1 MGLLKVIGDHPEDL
15 SSGRVVAPEEPFGSD
30 ELASRPTGEDATPE
44 ALRAYEHDQR
54 LLDEGRVIE
63 ARITP
68 VELEGEALAQRAR
81 ELNIEGRTTMTAA
94 KLKRAVAQAE
104 ADPTAPTD
112 GGDSA

>member
-15 SSGRVVAPEEPFGSD
+15 ASGRVVAPEEPFEASA
-30 ELASRPTGEDATPE
+30 LASKPTGDDATPE
-44 ALRAYEHDQR
+44 ALRAYEHDRR

-63 ARITP
+63 AKMTP
-68 VELEGEALAQRAR
+68 VALEGEALQARAR
-81 ELNIEGRTTMTAA
+81 ELGIEGRTTMTAA

-104 ADPTAPTD
+104 QDPTAPTD